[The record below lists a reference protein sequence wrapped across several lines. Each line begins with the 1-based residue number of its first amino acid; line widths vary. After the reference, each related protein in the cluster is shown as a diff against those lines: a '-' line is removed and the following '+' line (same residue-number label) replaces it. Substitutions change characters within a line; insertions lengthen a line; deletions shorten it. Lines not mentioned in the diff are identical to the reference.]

1 MGSTT
6 PPTRCPAASAEH
18 LTLSLNACDMRCA
31 ITGLAQ
37 DAEGSPCASD
47 GYTRCAVWV
56 KEKER
61 LWKNRKPHVSEKRL
75 GSEGWA

>member
-1 MGSTT
+1 MASTT
-6 PPTRCPAASAEH
+6 PPIRCPAASAEH

-37 DAEGSPCASD
+37 DAEGSPCTGA
-47 GYTRCAVWV
+47 YERCPVWR

-61 LWKNRKPHVSEKRL
+61 LWKSRRPMVSEKRL